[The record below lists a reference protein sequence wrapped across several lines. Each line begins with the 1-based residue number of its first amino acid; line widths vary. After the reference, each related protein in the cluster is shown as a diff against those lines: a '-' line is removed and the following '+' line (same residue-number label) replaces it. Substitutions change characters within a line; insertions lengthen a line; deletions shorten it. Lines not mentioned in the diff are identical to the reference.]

1 MNPHQPE
8 IDIHS
13 FEAGQADDCR
23 LDPAQRKAFDHV
35 MEMLTSGVM
44 PFPKVKE
51 IAAALK
57 PYGGFATPDQ
67 DEDTY
72 DETFSMA
79 DEVKEVMV
87 AVRLLRKSIYAAG
100 GKKLRE
106 GVTIS
111 EAKDVISMSNTM
123 INTLMKSHEK
133 IMNMERYRAVEQA
146 TVDVLRELDGDR
158 KLVAA
163 LEKFHEEGCKGEG
176 PLVENFI
183 TALELRLEG

>member
-1 MNPHQPE
+1 ME
-8 IDIHS
+8 VDIHA
-13 FEAGQADDCR
+13 FEAIKSDDCR
-23 LDPAQRKAFDHV
+23 LDPAQRKSFDHV

-51 IAAALK
+51 IAVALK
-57 PYGGFATPDQ
+57 PYGGLAAPDPD
-67 DEDTY
+67 DETY

-79 DEVKEVMV
+79 DEVKEVMA
-87 AVRLLRKSIYAAG
+87 AVRLLRKSIYAVG
-100 GKKLRE
+100 GRKLRE

-163 LEKFHEEGCKGEG
+163 LEKFHEGGCKGDG